1 MPVITNNKTYNLVVD
16 TGSSMLWI
24 NGNQTG
30 KRNYFECDNC
40 TLIQSPASI
49 KYGVGEV
56 KGNIY
61 DNPELLV
68 TKI

>member
-1 MPVITNNKTYNLVVD
+1 M
-16 TGSSMLWI
+16 WI
-24 NGNQTG
+24 HGNQSG

-61 DNPELLV
+61 KNEFNIINQTMALNVL
-68 TKI
+68 